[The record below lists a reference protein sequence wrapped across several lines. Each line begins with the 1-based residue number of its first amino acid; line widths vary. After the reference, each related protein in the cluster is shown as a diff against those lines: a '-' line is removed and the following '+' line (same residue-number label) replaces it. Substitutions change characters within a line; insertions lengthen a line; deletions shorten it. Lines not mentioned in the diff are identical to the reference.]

1 MLSLR
6 TGIIGGL
13 MVAVALFWLIPAV
26 LGLFFSVILFAIA
39 LPFRLLRL
47 IFITGLGGL
56 LALLWRLFSGFLGL
70 FGIFGALVK
79 WLLVIVAG
87 TFGLMFLWGFVGS
100 WRDSRVKSSEKENKR
115 AWALE
120 VMGLDDTA
128 SLEEVKQRYRQ
139 LIKTE
144 HPDRLPADA
153 TASQRRAAE
162 ERVERIN
169 RAYVIL
175 SA

>member
-13 MVAVALFWLIPAV
+13 MVAVALFWLVPAV

-100 WRDSRVKSSEKENKR
+100 WRDSRVKSTNAPGRWKS
-115 AWALE
+115 W
-120 VMGLDDTA
+120 DWT
-128 SLEEVKQRYRQ
+128 
-139 LIKTE
+139 T
-144 HPDRLPADA
+144 PLPSRKLNSA
-153 TASQRRAAE
+153 TANSSKRNTPTGSPPTPRL
-162 ERVERIN
+162 
-169 RAYVIL
+169 L
-175 SA
+175 SDAPPRNASNGSTGPT